1 MPGSRRPREK
11 IRAENSLNH
20 ALSDIAGAMAAL
32 RDSHTFFVPPPRPYK
47 HSYGWHMMAV
57 GDSDCYITAVRPGSD
72 AETRG
77 IRPGDQV
84 LTVNGFPANRED
96 AWTINYIFNTLRP
109 QMTLQLELRSPQGV
123 ERKLDVNARFEP
135 TQRLVPYVDI
145 WALIREQ
152 ENREYISRP
161 RWAEYEKRAVILK
174 LPDFTFEPEHS
185 DTLLN
190 RISPY
195 QGLIL
200 DLRGNPGGY
209 VESLT
214 RFLGGFFDHPV
225 KVADRI
231 GRKNSKPQL
240 TKSRGGKTFTGKVVV
255 LVDSESASAAELFAR
270 VIQLE
275 HRGKVIGDR
284 SSGKVMESQMYSHQ
298 SGLDIATFYGASIT
312 DANLLMTDGK
322 SLENVGVV
330 PDERLV
336 PSGADLAAGR
346 DPVLAH
352 AAELLGMDIS
362 SEQAGK
368 LFSIEWPK

>member
-1 MPGSRRPREK
+1 MPHGRPWWALTLLTAALTMALAKDSKQQAISNFERARALDILNVVESDLKHNYYDPKFNGTDLDARFAQAREK

-47 HSYGWHMMAV
+47 HSYGWHMTAV

-152 ENREYISRP
+152 ENRE
-161 RWAEYEKRAVILK
+161 
-174 LPDFTFEPEHS
+174 
-185 DTLLN
+185 
-190 RISPY
+190 
-195 QGLIL
+195 
-200 DLRGNPGGY
+200 
-209 VESLT
+209 
-214 RFLGGFFDHPV
+214 
-225 KVADRI
+225 
-231 GRKNSKPQL
+231 
-240 TKSRGGKTFTGKVVV
+240 
-255 LVDSESASAAELFAR
+255 
-270 VIQLE
+270 
-275 HRGKVIGDR
+275 
-284 SSGKVMESQMYSHQ
+284 
-298 SGLDIATFYGASIT
+298 
-312 DANLLMTDGK
+312 
-322 SLENVGVV
+322 
-330 PDERLV
+330 
-336 PSGADLAAGR
+336 
-346 DPVLAH
+346 
-352 AAELLGMDIS
+352 
-362 SEQAGK
+362 
-368 LFSIEWPK
+368 WPK